1 MTVGSGCFR
10 SVLAQ
15 FKRKQVLMTSV
26 FLYQG
31 ESFATQDVNI
41 LYCMIVRA
49 PSTPMRPPLK
59 LFSTALVSPERHF
72 GESYDSR

>member
-31 ESFATQDVNI
+31 ESFATQDLTLLNDSA
-41 LYCMIVRA
+41 RPFHADA
-49 PSTPMRPPLK
+49 PAS
-59 LFSTALVSPERHF
+59 
-72 GESYDSR
+72 